1 MYTLRR
7 FHGSRFNRI
16 NAVIDSLDGHL
27 TSFVDLIGSATLP
40 LPEVCA
46 MQGLPGTACRV
57 EGHPSARLFP
67 GTDPMDEAESLI
79 EDATRR
85 LFGLDDGYDISAQP
99 HSATQAN
106 HAVFRALLGEDGG
119 TVAGLSPSDGGHI
132 SHSLGV
138 PASSEFVSVS
148 LDVEGIDYERLE
160 QDVRRHRPTIL
171 VAGGTSYTRSIDYG
185 RLRELAD
192 HVGCHLHA
200 DLAHTAPF
208 IASGLHSPAFPF
220 VDSATIDPSKNL
232 RGPAGGILIFREE
245 DARKMKRAVF
255 PVLQSAPNQPAMLA
269 KAACVSH
276 WAEVSLRPY
285 AELMVRHAR
294 ILGERLEGLLGPQ
307 IYRQTET
314 HLLLFD
320 LSALPIDG
328 REAEAVLE
336 GARVLANRNQVP
348 GDPKPPW
355 APSGMRFGTTV
366 LAILEYD
373 DDDVRDLGE
382 AICSVLSGDLGHVD
396 TIDRLLNAYHRPVVN
411 SASES
416 T

>member
-1 MYTLRR
+1 
-7 FHGSRFNRI
+7 
-16 NAVIDSLDGHL
+16 
-27 TSFVDLIGSATLP
+27 
-40 LPEVCA
+40 

-67 GTDPMDEAESLI
+67 GTDPVDEAESLI
-79 EDATRR
+79 EEATRR
-85 LFGLDDGYDISAQP
+85 VFGLDDGYDISAQP

-106 HAVFRALLGEDGG
+106 HAVFRALLDEDGG

-138 PASSEFVSVS
+138 PASSAFVSVS
-148 LDVEGIDYERLE
+148 LGLEGIDYEQLE
-160 QDVRRHRPTIL
+160 QDVHRHHPTVL

-232 RGPAGGILIFREE
+232 RGPAGGILIFREK

-255 PVLQSAPNQPAMLA
+255 PVLQSAPNQPAMFA
-269 KAACVSH
+269 KAACLSH

-285 AELMVRHAR
+285 AELMVHHAR
-294 ILGERLEGLLGPQ
+294 ILGERLEGMLGPQ

-320 LSALPIDG
+320 LSVLPIDG
-328 REAEAVLE
+328 REAEAVLA

-373 DDDVRDLGE
+373 DDDVRDLG
-382 AICSVLSGDLGHVD
+382 
-396 TIDRLLNAYHRPVVN
+396 RR
-411 SASES
+411 SAQS
-416 T
+416 